1 MPPHLHDTA
10 FRTRLSN
17 DAPISNC
24 LEAAAARRARADVPI
39 VNAARWGLGRLYPS
53 LVAFTRR
60 GCRAAAGRKA
70 TRLGHTGR
78 GGAALLLPWCIN
90 VSPGGAGEADGVL
103 VSLGILAELALDLN
117 SLRRG
122 DMMRRPVPRCIPH
135 RPSRTSDGPQASYQ
149 ITTINR
155 PLKLRRRS
163 RRPGSAP
170 GMAGQIVP
178 RCCGGLIE
186 CGEGCDLNFEG
197 RPASAKLGDCGM
209 RSDLAYHKCQL
220 AYMINMALGLELGR
234 VLRMGW
240 M

>member
-1 MPPHLHDTA
+1 M
-10 FRTRLSN
+10 
-17 DAPISNC
+17 
-24 LEAAAARRARADVPI
+24 
-39 VNAARWGLGRLYPS
+39 
-53 LVAFTRR
+53 
-60 GCRAAAGRKA
+60 
-70 TRLGHTGR
+70 
-78 GGAALLLPWCIN
+78 
-90 VSPGGAGEADGVL
+90 L

-122 DMMRRPVPRCIPH
+122 DMVCCDVSLLATQHRCVDPSLAASLIGYVRWPPPSYPHSRTPQHAAYPPPRSPKPTIMPQ
-135 RPSRTSDGPQASYQ
+135 PSRTSDGPQASYQ